1 VFFDKNVCSHT
12 GAGRASPWPKLP
24 PYNVGVKGAD
34 RDSNDNNNDNAAYDD
49 VTLEVLR
56 PALELA
62 FLVAAFG
69 SRQKTP
75 LAVPDELAPFV
86 RSQKMPS
93 AAIGPL
99 CRAIDGDEAFRQR
112 IAVAADE
119 AAVGRAGV
127 LWLRRP
133 EGWSAELARVIAGE
147 EPASAAVMPDK
158 ALLKRAE
165 AAERDLRSVRAELSV
180 VKAELAT
187 RDRAGRDA
195 DATARKLERLRTEA
209 EATAAKLHKKLGAAA
224 TEVEKLR
231 SLADEQREHVAS
243 VKTELVAVRR
253 ELASSLPRE
262 ELLAALASARTAI
275 DGAHAAVARTAKH
288 RASAP
293 DRVTRIPLR
302 LPRGLT
308 VREAAGIQHL
318 LAVTEIVVMVDGYN
332 VAKLAWPTES
342 LAVQRDRLNDLSDEL
357 VTRYGTDLRVVYD
370 GAAPNRAAG
379 SRSRRFAI
387 EFTAEGVTADDIIV
401 ERIRSLPASQPVVL
415 VTNDAALTRRCE
427 RLGVT
432 TVRSDAFLTA
442 R

>member
-1 VFFDKNVCSHT
+1 MP
-12 GAGRASPWPKLP
+12 SPLPQLP
-24 PYNVGVKGAD
+24 PYNRGVKGVD
-34 RDSNDNNNDNAAYDD
+34 RTDYDDD
-49 VTLEVLR
+49 VTLNVLR

-62 FLVAAFG
+62 FLVGVFG
-69 SRQKTP
+69 SRQRPP
-75 LAVPDELAPFV
+75 LAVPSELVPLL

-93 AAIGPL
+93 TAIGPL
-99 CRAIDGDEAFRQR
+99 CRAVDNDDAFRQR

-133 EGWSAELARVIAGE
+133 EGWSAELARLVAGE
-147 EPASAAVMPDK
+147 EPASATVMPDK
-158 ALLKRAE
+158 ALTKRAE
-165 AAERDLRSVRAELSV
+165 AAERDLRTVRAELSV
-180 VKAELAT
+180 VKAELAM
-187 RDRAGRDA
+187 RDRATRDT

-224 TEVEKLR
+224 TEAEKLR
-231 SLADEQREHVAS
+231 ALVDEQREKLAS
-243 VKTELVAVRR
+243 ARAELVAVRR
-253 ELASSLPRE
+253 ELESSLPRE
-262 ELLAALASARTAI
+262 ELLAALASARAALDDA
-275 DGAHAAVARTAKH
+275 DGAIARTAK
-288 RASAP
+288 RRIVP
-293 DRVTRIPLR
+293 DVAATRVPFR

-308 VREAAGIQHL
+308 VRETVGVHHL
-318 LAVTEIVVMVDGYN
+318 LAVAEIVVIVDGYN

-342 LAVQRDRLNDLSDEL
+342 LAVQRDRLNDLCDEL

-387 EFTAEGVTADDIIV
+387 EFTAEGITADDIIV
-401 ERIRSLPASQPVVL
+401 ERVRSLPASQPVVL
-415 VTNDAALTRRCE
+415 VTNDTALTRRCE

-432 TVRSDAFLTA
+432 TVRSDDFVAA